1 MMYFAK
7 MLEKKFPDAKLTESY
22 SGHLIITNK
31 DELPIDKLNDL
42 KVIAAIQPKTNSDS
56 YNDVS
61 QIIFIC
67 RYSDPEAVYE
77 EYNFTKDPVILI
89 KLWSVIRHDEQ
100 EDASRSFLSGL
111 GNFVIPKILS
121 SHEETIFEITYFDL
135 KGHQDDGSKVDA
147 FINLICEYFI
157 NHDWIV
163 SIADK
168 NMDLPILQTRIGV
181 YRDPNNGSLK
191 QRMYLLTH
199 DDTKDCILKNSSE
212 GYCGSYYPMSTP
224 DESKH
229 DSAFEI
235 YGDVWIK
242 QEAKPKEDPSS
253 HRKEYDLE
261 TPDCDGKYILILV
274 RDDYVDD
281 YAKKNN
287 LDSVNITVLKKDG
300 YLIEINT
307 IYVSRVSY
315 DKTLGIIVNYEDSKL
330 MMSLHSKA
338 PFIFLEIP
346 KDKKNEVGV
355 FDSYEEA
362 KAAYDGISEQNELP
376 DSYFYHYTPYIA
388 QLHFINP
395 NHCVAIYTKEKE

>member
-1 MMYFAK
+1 MMNLAK
-7 MLEKKFPDAKLTESY
+7 LLEKKFPDAKLTESY
-22 SGHLIITNK
+22 SGPLIITNP
-31 DELPIDKLNDL
+31 DGLPVDKWNDL
-42 KVIAAIQPKTNSDS
+42 KVIAAIQSKTNPES
-56 YNDVS
+56 YSDVS

-77 EYNFTKDPVILI
+77 GYNFTKDPVILVNLLSAI
-89 KLWSVIRHDEQ
+89 HHDEQ
-100 EDASRSFLSGL
+100 EDTSRSFLSGL

-121 SHEETIFEITYFDL
+121 RHEETTFTIISYDL
-135 KGHQDDGSKVDA
+135 NDTQDDGLKADA
-147 FINLICEYFI
+147 FINLICDYFI
-157 NHDWIV
+157 NHEWNV

-168 NMDLPILQTRIGV
+168 NMDLPILQIRISI
-181 YRDPNNGSLK
+181 YRDPNNGLLK

-199 DDTKDCILKNSSE
+199 DDTKDCILKNEAE
-212 GYCGSYYPMSTP
+212 GYCGSYYPMST
-224 DESKH
+224 
-229 DSAFEI
+229 SAFEI
-235 YGDVWIK
+235 YGDIWIN
-242 QEAKPKEDPSS
+242 QEPKPKEDPSS
-253 HRKEYDLE
+253 YRKEYDLE

-274 RDDYVDD
+274 RDDYDDD
-281 YAKKNN
+281 YAKENN

-300 YLIEINT
+300 YLIEVNT

-315 DKTLGIIVNYEDSKL
+315 DKTWGIIVNYEDSKL

-355 FDSYEEA
+355 FDSHEEA
-362 KAAYDGISEQNELP
+362 KAAYDGISEQTDLP
-376 DSYFYHYTPYIA
+376 DSHFYHYTPYIA

>member
-1 MMYFAK
+1 MVYSVN
-7 MLEKKFPDAKLTESY
+7 ESY
-22 SGHLIITNK
+22 SGPLIIANK
-31 DELPIDKLNDL
+31 DDLPIDKWNDL
-42 KVIAAIQPKTNSDS
+42 KVIAAIQPKINPDS

-67 RYSDPEAVYE
+67 RYSNPEAVYE
-77 EYNFTKDPVILI
+77 EFNFTKDPVILI
-89 KLWSVIRHDEQ
+89 KLWSEILHDEQ
-100 EDASRSFLSGL
+100 EDANRSFLSGL

-121 SHEETIFEITYFDL
+121 SHEETTFEITYYDL
-135 KGHQDDGSKVDA
+135 KDDQDENPKADT
-147 FINLICEYFI
+147 FINLICDDFI
-157 NHDWIV
+157 NKGWNV
-163 SIADK
+163 YVADK
-168 NMDLPILQTRIGV
+168 DMDPPILQIRIGV

-191 QRMYLLTH
+191 QRMYLLTY
-199 DDTKDCILKNSSE
+199 DDTKDCILRNEAE
-212 GYCGSYYPMSTP
+212 GYCGSYYPLSTI
-224 DESKH
+224 KH

-242 QEAKPKEDPSS
+242 QEPKPKEDTSS
-253 HRKEYDLE
+253 YRKEYDLE

-281 YAKKNN
+281 YAKKNK

-307 IYVSRVSY
+307 IYGDKAFY
-315 DKTLGIIVNYEDSKL
+315 DERWGIISDYEGRKFMVAL
-330 MMSLHSKA
+330 RSKA
-338 PFIFLEIP
+338 PFIFIEIS
-346 KDKKNEVGV
+346 KDIKEEVGV